1 MGNHFVSFFLLLFVL
16 LPDMSLSQILF
27 QGFNWESWNRQ
38 GGWYNFLRGK
48 VSDIADA
55 GVTHVWLPPP
65 SHSVSQQG
73 YMPGR
78 LYDLEASKYGSQAE
92 LKALVGA
99 FHERGIECVADVVI
113 NHRCAERK
121 DGRGIWCVFEGGT
134 DDSRL
139 DWGPHMICRDDA
151 QYSDGTGNLDTGAD
165 FPPAPDIDHLNPQV
179 QRELSDWLIWLRTE
193 IGFDGWRLDFAR
205 GYSAGAAK
213 VYVDG
218 AQPSFVVAEIW
229 SSLATESDGKPAY
242 DQDGSRQELVD
253 WVRQVGGPA
262 TAFDFT
268 TKGILQAAV
277 EKELWRM
284 IDPQGKPPGMIGW
297 WPEKAVTFVDNHD
310 TGSTQK
316 LWPFPSDK
324 VMQGY
329 AYILTHP
336 GIPSIFYDHMFDW
349 GLGKEIGRLSAIRAR
364 NGIYPASAVRVLA
377 AEADLYVAMV
387 DGKVITKIG
396 SRYSVGNLIPPGFV
410 IVASGNDYCVWEKQ

>member
-1 MGNHFVSFFLLLFVL
+1 
-16 LPDMSLSQILF
+16 
-27 QGFNWESWNRQ
+27 
-38 GGWYNFLRGK
+38 
-48 VSDIADA
+48 
-55 GVTHVWLPPP
+55 
-65 SHSVSQQG
+65 
-73 YMPGR
+73 MPGR
-78 LYDLEASKYGSQAE
+78 LYDLDASKYGSRAE
-92 LKALVGA
+92 LKALVAA
-99 FHERGIECVADVVI
+99 FHDRGIKCVADVVI

-121 DGRGIWCVFEGGT
+121 DGRGIWCIFEGGT

-139 DWGPHMICRDDA
+139 DWGPHMICRDDTE
-151 QYSDGTGNLDTGAD
+151 YSDGTGNLDTGAD
-165 FPPAPDIDHLNPQV
+165 FQPAPDIDHLNAQV
-179 QRELSDWLIWLRTE
+179 QRELSDWLTWLGTE

-205 GYSAGAAK
+205 GYSASAAK
-213 VYVDG
+213 VYADR

-229 SSLATESDGKPAY
+229 KSLDTGSDGKPAY
-242 DQDGSRQELVD
+242 DQDGRRQELVD

-277 EKELWRM
+277 ENELWRM

-310 TGSTQK
+310 TGSTQR

-329 AYILTHP
+329 TYILTHP

-349 GLGKEIGRLSAIRAR
+349 GLEKEIRQLSAIRAR
-364 NGIYPASAVRVLA
+364 NGIHPASALRILT

-387 DGKVITKIG
+387 DEKVIAKIG
-396 SRYSVGNLIPPGFV
+396 SRYSVGNLIPPGFH
-410 IVASGNDYCVWEKQ
+410 IVASGKDYCVWEKQ